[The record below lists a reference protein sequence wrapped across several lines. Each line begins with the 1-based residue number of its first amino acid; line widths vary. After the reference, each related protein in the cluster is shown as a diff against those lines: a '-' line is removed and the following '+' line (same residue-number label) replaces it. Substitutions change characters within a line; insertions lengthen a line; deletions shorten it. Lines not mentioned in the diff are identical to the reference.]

1 METKDVTSYSK
12 QVESLL
18 GENLYKVWQD
28 LSSLIEYKYDMDL
41 LWNSGGKKWDVEY
54 KYRRG
59 GKTLCALYAKK
70 QGLGFMVIL
79 GKEERR
85 KFEECRKDFSE
96 NVQCVYDS
104 STTYHDGKWIMFE
117 PVDFSMFE
125 DFMRL
130 LAIKR
135 KSNRKG

>member
-96 NVQCVYDS
+96 NVQSVYDS